1 MAYNVLLVDDH
12 KILRDGIK
20 TILERTADFR
30 VVGEAESG
38 ADAVSACRKL
48 HPDLVL
54 MDIGLPGLNGIEAT
68 IEVLR
73 HCPRTKVMMLS
84 MYDDENS
91 VVAAK
96 LSEVP
101 VNSGKIFKFGNKPGI
116 LVHTSS
122 GEFKA
127 FSAVCTHL
135 ECIVQYR
142 DDTKQIWCA
151 CHNGQYNL
159 SGKNIGGPPPRPLEE
174 YKVNTRGDDVVVT
187 RA

>member
-1 MAYNVLLVDDH
+1 VNPDIRKNSSEDLSAPGSPARRTFLDYLLGTSALATLGA
-12 KILRDGIK
+12 IIYP
-20 TILERTADFR
+20 IFR
-30 VVGEAESG
+30 FMSPPQIVES
-38 ADAVSACRKL
+38 A
-48 HPDLVL
+48 
-54 MDIGLPGLNGIEAT
+54 
-68 IEVLR
+68 
-73 HCPRTKVMMLS
+73 
-84 MYDDENS
+84 ENS

-96 LSEVP
+96 LIEVP
-101 VNSGKIFKFGNKPGI
+101 PNSGKIFKFGNKPGI
-116 LVHTSS
+116 LVHTAS

-174 YKVNTRGDDVVVT
+174 YKVNTRGDEVVVT

>member
-1 MAYNVLLVDDH
+1 MKNDRNTTTRTSMSAPPPSPARRSFLDYLL
-12 KILRDGIK
+12 GS
-20 TILERTADFR
+20 TALATLGAIVYPIFKFMSPPQI
-30 VVGEAESG
+30 VESG
-38 ADAVSACRKL
+38 
-48 HPDLVL
+48 
-54 MDIGLPGLNGIEAT
+54 
-68 IEVLR
+68 
-73 HCPRTKVMMLS
+73 
-84 MYDDENS
+84 ENS
-91 VVAAK
+91 VIAAK

-116 LVHTSS
+116 LVHTST

-174 YKVNTRGDDVVVT
+174 FKVNTRGDEIVVT
-187 RA
+187 KG